1 MGNKWI
7 LFLLESRITI
17 IFFILIFREYY
28 FGITANEQAIKEE
41 LLELGMGLIQY
52 PWHPKNSP
60 KLCQEAF
67 FVANNWVD
75 EGNGEG
81 YPGEDC
87 NEFEFTR
94 S

>member
-1 MGNKWI
+1 MEGELISKLRFWNIKI
-7 LFLLESRITI
+7 YEDLL
-17 IFFILIFREYY
+17 LFREYY
-28 FGITANEQAIKEE
+28 LGITADEQANKEE
-41 LLELGMGLIQY
+41 LLELGMGLVEY